1 MNPVTLD
8 ASTAKSR
15 ILQIIE
21 KNPIVSFGT
30 LGADGWP
37 DLRVLLIATKDGV
50 ESIWFATS
58 TDSPK
63 IAELKQNPKAVLYG
77 YELEPMAEFRLFG
90 NVELLNDPASRRKAW
105 QDDFTQYFPDGVDSP
120 EMIVLRFNTDHGI
133 YDCYGK
139 EVGKF

>member
-21 KNPIVSFGT
+21 KNPFVSFGT
-30 LGADGWP
+30 FGADGWP
-37 DLRVLLIATKDGV
+37 DLRVLLIAAKDGV

-58 TDSPK
+58 TDSVK
-63 IAELKQNPKAVLYG
+63 VAELRQNPKAVIYG

-90 NVELLNDPASRRKAW
+90 NVELLSDPESRRKAW

-120 EMIVLRFNTDHGI
+120 DMIVLRFNTDHGI
-133 YDCYGK
+133 YDCYGR
-139 EVGKF
+139 EIGKF